1 MKRSLAIVLSVLMVL
16 SCCTALLSFAAFA
29 DAPTFDWAT
38 VWFSPD
44 ENGTWQS
51 NATVPANELF
61 DYDYTAAIVGSDLK
75 IGVVIKDVTLSG
87 TDASYGNG
95 NGTNFR
101 VWLRAPEG
109 SFDSYNYFFDISKK
123 TSSWDAQMKYNKST
137 DGNSGGTVFAYGETL
152 TGFSYDVAVL
162 DGNDGKNNVAL
173 DVTFPLSLFTTA
185 TATGETYC
193 ANTPNAVDVVVS
205 VSNKAVTNYCLHSNN
220 NTGSPVS
227 KAVFDANGKL
237 VAVAG
242 NAYID
247 GFSAGEPI
255 VIDSA
260 ENSCYPNG
268 QIPSDNDYYK
278 FTYNVYDGKLYIDLS
293 LHTVLATKDATSF
306 GNGNGSNIR
315 LWLYDPAKSATEAF
329 DSYNYFLDVE
339 YHADGTFTDRLMYN
353 QKGTKANNAAALY
366 VRDAANKPY
375 TVVNTVNTAAE
386 DGYTWNAK
394 IILPLDVI
402 ATAPDYEFQFQ
413 PNIGFYGEHP
423 NDPAKVETGGATVV
437 GFSSRTYGH
446 TVDPYNAWAK
456 DSAIPYDGQPGYFTD
471 VAVPTEG
478 SIITENVALG
488 KTATAQG
495 LYGDNYKEAYVPTD
509 GKKYESGYTKGYWN
523 GLSTLSNRNP
533 LGDAFITVDLG
544 EEYDNI
550 SAVSVW
556 LWPAFASGI
565 AAPSEMTVWASIDGE
580 AWFEAGEYD
589 LSMFEGVVEKNP
601 ADGQRVAEAADK
613 AARDMVMN
621 FDNFL
626 DARYIKIDAV
636 GGWTFIGEIEVET
649 TELAEQIYINDINS
663 YNWGVEEDARKYAP
677 ILAFGSGNTAAQ
689 IIGGEWFGWWTY
701 VKATWNAEAG
711 AFIVNSL
718 HLASDGQGSEYKT
731 EVLGPYDIVLL
742 TSTAEGAEYSANISH
757 YIWDN
762 VKLGDKLYLYGL
774 NTLAG
779 SVKGQCTITDSG
791 IYSPFT
797 VTVKAPILGE
807 DYLHIV
813 ADPAGFTDVDVPA
826 IAKITNVALGCNF
839 TDDFVNS
846 ATYYASLVDGVAKE
860 APGLAYNNTDPWK
873 AYTRGTLS
881 TVFDLGEK
889 HEDIGSI
896 RLLTYPFNGAGIVPA
911 SKVQY
916 FASNNGFDW
925 EPVATITTT
934 EEPRLVANAHDN
946 PFWIETKFDKLL
958 EAQYIKMS
966 VTTDG
971 TFSFMGEIEI
981 NAYESIPAAHITNSY
996 AYTTDD
1002 AILATWLMGDTLNDV
1017 NSAKAH
1023 QYWNF
1028 ASAAWDSAEGA
1039 FVVNEVVIGDGAAAD
1054 FRSLE
1059 IPDYGFIIGAHQTGA
1074 SKDTA
1079 AFIASLEVG
1088 DKLYVQNVDI
1098 ANVTKTGIALD
1109 GYVATE
1115 PLEGYFKFADDLAI
1129 LTAVGYAGGD
1139 ATIWVPYN
1147 GKFTPKE
1154 IRFEICQE
1162 FQDTERTIP
1171 KLRDYNYYKI
1181 MVVDANGIVVDK
1193 ALTLGDTTNGDIVI
1207 PEGGYAIG
1215 AHGDNSSVC
1224 AAITAANIGDTVA
1237 LIGVDL
1243 ADIAGKSE
1251 ALTGASFFTF
1261 HTHVYVDNVVPAT
1274 CTVDGYTEHV
1284 CICGDEL
1291 EHTDIVTATG
1301 VHNIPDGT
1309 EVVNVPSTCTEHGY
1323 SYQICPVCHE
1333 QVVVADSELPLAP
1346 HDYDETKY
1354 AFHNK
1359 YVCPDCGDFKYTDP
1373 SGETEAQLLIV
1384 SHKNAYN
1391 WDTFD
1396 AMILNG
1402 DGRNYDDFNVNI
1414 TTLTA
1419 FNVYLVENVNG
1430 EYVATKYFA
1439 KGYKADD
1446 DADSITLSNGAFF
1459 VAFCASNRCY
1469 NMAKDGALL
1478 NYVFIDHDC
1487 NVDSTAG
1494 FSNDTNK
1501 NPNVYRSLY
1510 VLPVPAADYT
1520 QYNAAV
1526 ALTTGLVET
1535 DYTAESWAILEAA
1548 LAEDVSGLT
1557 AADQDKVNAAASA
1570 IIAAYNGLVEAKVD
1584 VVYGDFDGDEEFTS
1598 DDLILACQ
1606 LFAGTLE
1613 ETAGNVAALDVD
1625 GDSEFT
1631 SDDLIYMCKYFAGTI
1646 EIWPAEIAD

>member
-16 SCCTALLSFAAFA
+16 SCCTALLSFVAFA

-38 VWFSPD
+38 VWYSPD
-44 ENGTWQS
+44 ENGVWQS
-51 NATVPANELF
+51 SAEVPADELF

-75 IGVVIKDVTLSG
+75 IGVVIKDVTVSG

-101 VWLRAPEG
+101 IWLRAPEG
-109 SFDSYNYFFDISKK
+109 EFDSYNYFFDISKK
-123 TSSWDAQMKYNKST
+123 TSTWDAQMKYNKSK
-137 DGNSGGTVFAYGETL
+137 DGNSGGTVFAYGGTF

-205 VSNKAVTNYCLHSNN
+205 VSNKAVSNYCLHSNN
-220 NTGSPVS
+220 NTASPVT
-227 KAVFDANGKL
+227 KATFDAQGKL
-237 VAVAG
+237 VATAGGYSYLDILGDVLALDGETTVPGASSQVAVDG
-242 NAYID
+242 NYADLAYGYD
-247 GFSAGEPI
+247 
-255 VIDSA
+255 A
-260 ENSCYPNG
+260 EN
-268 QIPSDNDYYK
+268 
-278 FTYNVYDGKLYIDLS
+278 LYVDINY
-293 LHTVLATKDATSF
+293 HAPLATKDAGSF
-306 GNGNGSNIR
+306 GNGNGSFIR
-315 LWLYDPAKSATEAF
+315 LWFYDPTLSATEAF
-329 DSYNYFLDVE
+329 DSYNSFMDIE
-339 YHADGTFTDRLMYN
+339 YHADGTVTDRFLTN
-353 QKGTKANNAAALY
+353 AKGSKSNNASVKY
-366 VRDAANKPY
+366 NREDPKPY
-375 TVVNTVNTAAE
+375 LVSNTIDAAAE
-386 DGYTWNAK
+386 DGYTWNCK
-394 IILPLDVI
+394 VTMPLSEITTVASD
-402 ATAPDYEFQFQ
+402 FQFQ
-413 PNIGFYGEHP
+413 PQIAFWGEHP
-423 NDPAKVETGGATVV
+423 TSATDPTVV
-437 GFSSRTYGH
+437 TGYSSRIYG
-446 TVDPYNAWAK
+446 TKNDPYNAWL
-456 DSAIPYDGQPGYFTD
+456 DSSALPYFGKPGFFTD
-471 VAVPTEG
+471 KAVPTEG
-478 SIITENVALG
+478 SLISENVALG

-495 LYGDNYKEAYVPTD
+495 LYGDSYKEAAVPTD
-509 GKKYESGYTKGYWN
+509 GKKYDGGYTKGYWN
-523 GLSTLSNRNP
+523 GLSTLENRNP

-565 AAPSEMTVWASIDGE
+565 AAPSEMTVWASNDGD
-580 AWFEAGEYD
+580 AWFKAGEYD

-601 ADGQRVAEAADK
+601 AAGQRVAEAADK

-663 YNWGVEEDARKYAP
+663 YNWGAETDARKYAP
-677 ILAFGSGNTAAQ
+677 ILAFSSEGKTAAQ
-689 IIGGEWFGWWTY
+689 VIGGDWFGWWTY

-711 AFIVNSL
+711 AFVVNSL
-718 HLASDGQGSEYKT
+718 HLASAGEGSEYKT
-731 EVLGPYDIVLL
+731 EVMGPYDIVLL
-742 TSTAEGAEYSANISH
+742 TSTAAGAGSYSYEMSH

-762 VKLGDKLYLYGL
+762 VEIGDKLYLYGL

-791 IYSPFT
+791 IYSPYV
-797 VTVKAPILGE
+797 VTVKAPTLGE

-839 TDDFVNS
+839 TDDFVNN

-873 AYTRGTLS
+873 AYLKGTLS

-934 EEPRLVANAHDN
+934 EEPRLAANAHDN

-958 EAQYIKMS
+958 EARYIKMS
-966 VTTDG
+966 VTTNG

-996 AYTTDD
+996 NYTSDD
-1002 AILATWLMGDTLNDV
+1002 AILATWLMGDKVDDLNP
-1017 NSAKAH
+1017 NLKTHSW
-1023 QYWNF
+1023 WNF
-1028 ASAAWDSAEGA
+1028 ASAAWDFEKGA
-1039 FVVNEVVIGDGAAAD
+1039 FVVNEVVTGDGSTSD
-1054 FRSLE
+1054 FGDFA

-1098 ANVTKTGIALD
+1098 VNVTKTGIALD

-1162 FQDTERTIP
+1162 YKDEGKTEP

-1193 ALTLGDTTNGDIVI
+1193 ALTFGDTTNGDIVI

-1284 CICGDEL
+1284 CVCGDEL

-1333 QVVVADSELPLAP
+1333 QVIVADSELPLAP
-1346 HDYDETKY
+1346 HNYDETKY

-1391 WDTFD
+1391 WGTFD

-1402 DGRNYDDFNVNI
+1402 DGRTSKDFNSNI
-1414 TTLTA
+1414 TSLA
-1419 FNVYLVENVNG
+1419 GNYVYLVENVNG
-1430 EYVATKYFA
+1430 EYVATKFYNKDSA
-1439 KGYKADD
+1439 V
-1446 DADSITLSNGAFF
+1446 DSITLSDGAFF
-1459 VAFCASNRCY
+1459 VAFCAYNRCY

-1478 NYVFIDHDC
+1478 GYVFIDHDC
-1487 NVDSTAG
+1487 NVGSTAG
-1494 FSNDTNK
+1494 FSNDTTK
-1501 NPNVYRSLY
+1501 VPDVYRSLY
-1510 VLPVPAADYT
+1510 VLPMPSADYT
-1520 QYNAAV
+1520 EYNNAVEAA
-1526 ALTTGLVET
+1526 GKLVES
-1535 DYTAESWAILEAA
+1535 DWTAESWTAFQTV
-1548 LAEDVSGLT
+1548 LAENKLADNLT
-1557 AADQDKVNAAASA
+1557 VLDQDKVDAATNAILTAMNNLVKAAAD
-1570 IIAAYNGLVEAKVD
+1570 IVL
-1584 VVYGDFDGDEEFTS
+1584 GDFDGDNEFTS
-1598 DDLILACQ
+1598 DDLIYACQ
-1606 LFAGTLE
+1606 LDANLI
-1613 ETAGNVAALDVD
+1613 TATEAQLAALDVD
-1625 GDSEFT
+1625 GDGSFT
-1631 SDDLIYMCKYFAGTI
+1631 SDDLIYMCQYDAGVITV
-1646 EIWPAEIAD
+1646 WPADAEPAE